1 MDISTSYTDVF
12 ALSSLV
18 IPIVAFIREHV
29 WTELKAMHDRWTI
42 AVALVTGIALGIGGL
57 VLGTLDVPLI
67 EAVIFG
73 GVAGVLGSGLYD
85 AGRSILNQKAEATI
99 VVARPGEDADMTDDG
114 EERAWTRS

>member
-18 IPIVAFIREHV
+18 IPVVAFIREHV
-29 WTELKAMHDRWTI
+29 WTELKVMHDRWTI
-42 AVALVTGIALGIGGL
+42 AVALTVGIALGIGGL
-57 VLGTLDVPLI
+57 VLGALDVPLI

-85 AGRSILNQKAEATI
+85 ASRSILKNKDDVTL
-99 VVARPGEDADMTDDG
+99 VTDRKG
-114 EERAWTRS
+114 

>member
-1 MDISTSYTDVF
+1 MDISTNYTDVF

-18 IPIVAFIREHV
+18 IPVVAFIREHV
-29 WTELKAMHDRWTI
+29 WTELKVMHDRWTI

-57 VLGTLDVPLI
+57 VLGALDVPLI

-85 AGRSILNQKAEATI
+85 AGRSILKNKDDVTL
-99 VVARPGEDADMTDDG
+99 VTDRKG
-114 EERAWTRS
+114 

>member
-1 MDISTSYTDVF
+1 MDISTSYADVF

-18 IPIVAFIREHV
+18 IPVVAFIREHV
-29 WTELKAMHDRWTI
+29 WTELKAMHGRWTI

-57 VLGTLDVPLI
+57 VLGALDVPLI

-85 AGRSILNQKAEATI
+85 AGRSILKDKDDVTL
-99 VVARPGEDADMTDDG
+99 VTDRKG
-114 EERAWTRS
+114 